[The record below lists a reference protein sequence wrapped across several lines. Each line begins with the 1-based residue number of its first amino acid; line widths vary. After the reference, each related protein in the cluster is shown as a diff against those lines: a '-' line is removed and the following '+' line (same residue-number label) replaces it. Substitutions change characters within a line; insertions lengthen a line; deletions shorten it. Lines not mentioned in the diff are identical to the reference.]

1 MTASFYQDKIIAIT
15 GAASGMG
22 RSYATLLAQQGAKLL
37 LSDVDEEGLNE
48 TVALASVLTSPEN
61 IVTMKMDVS
70 STEHWQAFKEL
81 ALSRFGGCHML
92 INNAG
97 IAHCWWETE
106 CAPCTTMVAT
116 LRRSRPKIIRGCGFR
131 RGCCYCR
138 CPCTADPA
146 GAELC
151 SFFVWRGL

>member
-81 ALSRFGGCHML
+81 ALSRHL
-92 INNAG
+92 
-97 IAHCWWETE
+97 
-106 CAPCTTMVAT
+106 
-116 LRRSRPKIIRGCGFR
+116 
-131 RGCCYCR
+131 
-138 CPCTADPA
+138 
-146 GAELC
+146 
-151 SFFVWRGL
+151 